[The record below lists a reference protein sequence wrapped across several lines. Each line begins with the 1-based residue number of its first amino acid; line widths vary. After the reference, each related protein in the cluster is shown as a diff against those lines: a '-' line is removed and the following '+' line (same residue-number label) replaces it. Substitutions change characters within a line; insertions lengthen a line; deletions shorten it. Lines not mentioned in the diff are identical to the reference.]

1 LLDQL
6 AEQLNEQ
13 TSEQEKIHQQISVIE
28 EQVKT
33 SKRETELKIETV
45 VKLWK
50 EISGGSQVLSQL
62 QAFLSKCLQNPKAS
76 ISDASQL
83 SSLIQTYENHITKL
97 ENLIPQLNPF
107 PVLSKIK
114 SKIEVALQQQ
124 QKTTAEAFKRLQDSQ
139 AQLNEIKTQLQQQ
152 TNAIE
157 ENRNEGANNSKLQ
170 LGLDFLLKAKKDGD
184 LLGPALVC
192 LHGALEDHFRYWL
205 ASNSSV
211 PLSEREAFNYGK
223 IQWIDFLNLMQQ
235 YGDLNKNQRNY
246 ILNMNKLRNEGAG
259 HGGQYIGTRSQLE
272 EYADFVR
279 DIIVNGI

>member
-1 LLDQL
+1 MDNRRKNTENLSQDIENDASKIRDIDVRLQQNLENLKAQRYQVKIEIEELLEQL
-6 AEQLNEQ
+6 AEQINKQ
-13 TSEQEKIHQQISVIE
+13 TSEQEKIYQQISVIE

-139 AQLNEIKTQLQQQ
+139 AQLNEIKVQLQQQ
-152 TNAIE
+152 KNAIE
-157 ENRNEGANNSKLQ
+157 ENRNEGTNNSKLQ
-170 LGLDFLLKAKKDGD
+170 RGLNLLSKAEKDRDF
-184 LLGPALVC
+184 LGPALVC
-192 LHGALEDHFRYWL
+192 LHGALEDYFRLYEQI
-205 ASNSSV
+205 A
-211 PLSEREAFNYGK
+211 
-223 IQWIDFLNLMQQ
+223 
-235 YGDLNKNQRNY
+235 
-246 ILNMNKLRNEGAG
+246 
-259 HGGQYIGTRSQLE
+259 
-272 EYADFVR
+272 
-279 DIIVNGI
+279 